1 MPHSRCFAESGI
13 HMHLWSKA
21 QAIHAGISASRM
33 NLCEES
39 VHTAAIALVS
49 YLIVSHTQG
58 VSPRSPEMI

>member
-1 MPHSRCFAESGI
+1 M

-21 QAIHAGISASRM
+21 QAVHAGIIASRM

-39 VHTAAIALVS
+39 VHIAAVALVS

-58 VSPRSPEMI
+58 VSPRSLGMI